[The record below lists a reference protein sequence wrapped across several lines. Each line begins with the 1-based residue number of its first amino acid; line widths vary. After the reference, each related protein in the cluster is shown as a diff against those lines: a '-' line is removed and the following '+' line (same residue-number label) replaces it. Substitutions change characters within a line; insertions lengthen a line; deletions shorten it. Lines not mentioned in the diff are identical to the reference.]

1 MKRIQAACICQT
13 LHFQL
18 KEDVEHTCAVRAV
31 REEVSHYK
39 HQLDRSC
46 TKYRI
51 LSETEQPDGSVIVKI
66 IKQYNH
72 SPVGEYLDLNK
83 T

>member
-18 KEDVEHTCAVRAV
+18 KEDLGHDYAIKQVN
-31 REEVSHYK
+31 EEVAHYK
-39 HQLDRSC
+39 AGLDKNR

-51 LSETEQPDGSVIVKI
+51 TQESVQSDGSIILKI
-66 IKQYNH
+66 IKQYNTN
-72 SPVGEYLDLNK
+72 PIGDYLS
-83 T
+83 